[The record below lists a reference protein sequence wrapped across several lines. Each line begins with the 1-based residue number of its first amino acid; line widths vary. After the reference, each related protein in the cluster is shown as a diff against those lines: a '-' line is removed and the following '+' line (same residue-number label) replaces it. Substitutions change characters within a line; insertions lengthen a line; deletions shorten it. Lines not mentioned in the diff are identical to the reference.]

1 MSSVKREALL
11 AAIQD
16 AGRKY
21 STSTILFHNTL
32 ADALGLNPTDHKI
45 VDILNERGLITAGE
59 LSEITGL
66 STGSITTALDRLEKA
81 RFIKRLADPNDR
93 RKVLLQ
99 VIPDR
104 FPEVGD
110 LFTSMLQA
118 QDALLSTYTD
128 AELVLI
134 LDYVE
139 KTTRMMDEEAIL
151 MRQKRKQQK
160 AK

>member
-1 MSSVKREALL
+1 MSSLKREDLL
-11 AAIQD
+11 AAIAD
-16 AGRKY
+16 ANRKY

-32 ADALGLNPTDHKI
+32 ADALRLNPTDHKI
-45 VDILNERGLITAGE
+45 VDILNQHGLMTAGE

-81 RFIKRLADPNDR
+81 RFVKRVNDPNDR

-104 FPEVGD
+104 FPEVGE
-110 LFTSMLQA
+110 LFTDMLQA
-118 QDALLSTYTD
+118 QDQLLSAYSD
-128 AELVLI
+128 SELALI
-134 LDYVE
+134 LDYIE
-139 KTTRMMDEEAIL
+139 KTTQMMDAEAIR
-151 MRQKRKQQK
+151 MRQKQKRQK